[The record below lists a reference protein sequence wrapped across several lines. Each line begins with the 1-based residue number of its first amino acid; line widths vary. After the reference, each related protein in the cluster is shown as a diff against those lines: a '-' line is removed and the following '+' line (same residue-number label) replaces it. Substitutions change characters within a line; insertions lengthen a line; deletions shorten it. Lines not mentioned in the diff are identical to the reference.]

1 MKEVTIGVYHQ
12 DCWGS
17 GSSEKFED
25 STATEKGPVIITKAP
40 NGQNRVYCTMD
51 VRFADNKQRDGYI
64 KYANEHTLIKKANVL
79 YKTDAKAIIAVA
91 WEGSTSYGSIM
102 DKDCVY
108 TAPITQEK
116 GGYETHTILTQK
128 PNDLKN
134 ILNELEILGEVKIM
148 KIKNNIET
156 NNPYSLTNKQA
167 QALRI
172 ARALGYYTWPRNVGL
187 QELAESCGMTRRG
200 FQENLRK
207 AEAKVF
213 PEFLNREMGL

>member
-1 MKEVTIGVYHQ
+1 MKEVTIGVYHHG
-12 DCWGS
+12 CWGS
-17 GSSEKFED
+17 GSAEKFED
-25 STATEKGPVIITKAP
+25 SVAVEKGPVIVTKAP
-40 NGQNRVYCTMD
+40 NGESRVDCTMD

-64 KYANEHTLIKKANVL
+64 KYTKEHPLIKKTKVI
-79 YKTDAKAIIAVA
+79 YKTDSRAIVAVS
-91 WEGSTSYGSIM
+91 WEGSTSYGSVM

-128 PNDLKN
+128 PKDLKN
-134 ILNELEILGEVKIM
+134 ILSELEILGETKIM

-156 NNPYSLTNKQA
+156 DNPYSLTEKQA
-167 QALRI
+167 QALRV
-172 ARALGYYTWPRNVGL
+172 ARALGYYTWPRKVGL
-187 QELAESCGMTRRG
+187 QELSESIGVSRRA

-213 PEFLNREMGL
+213 PDFLNREIGL